1 MDVAI
6 SIISASAVIGAA
18 IISGLYSRD
27 KATRVLKKIE
37 VLEKR
42 KESVSAIADKDKRSE
57 GIRLIERLEDSINR
71 DVFYISGNDFSSA
84 VSIVIG
90 LLASVL
96 CFILLY
102 QAFSSN
108 DGIVSFA
115 SSVASTACL
124 VVACISLYSYVIP
137 GIVRSLVDK
146 RYDKFVK
153 SSSSKETSEKESSKK
168 EARKKRQNK
177 ERGPRI

>member
-84 VSIVIG
+84 V
-90 LLASVL
+90 
-96 CFILLY
+96 
-102 QAFSSN
+102 
-108 DGIVSFA
+108 
-115 SSVASTACL
+115 
-124 VVACISLYSYVIP
+124 
-137 GIVRSLVDK
+137 
-146 RYDKFVK
+146 
-153 SSSSKETSEKESSKK
+153 
-168 EARKKRQNK
+168 
-177 ERGPRI
+177 